1 MTGGPVR
8 AALFIQEGSLLIDI
22 DGSGEVEATATAL
35 TLVIYEQ
42 EFKGDLI
49 KDVFGK
55 HKADAGSSDS
65 IDFTVDN
72 WVKEL
77 QALWAMVATA
87 YELKYDRGD
96 AAPNDRPKP
105 FKQWVRGIGK
115 VNFRQ
120 ISDAVVSEAWDGF
133 FHTGAAASE

>member
-1 MTGGPVR
+1 M
-8 AALFIQEGSLLIDI
+8 LIDI

-72 WVKEL
+72 WVQEL

-87 YELKYDRGD
+87 YELRADRGD

-115 VNFRQ
+115 VNFQQ
-120 ISDAVVSEAWDGF
+120 ISDAVVAEALDGF